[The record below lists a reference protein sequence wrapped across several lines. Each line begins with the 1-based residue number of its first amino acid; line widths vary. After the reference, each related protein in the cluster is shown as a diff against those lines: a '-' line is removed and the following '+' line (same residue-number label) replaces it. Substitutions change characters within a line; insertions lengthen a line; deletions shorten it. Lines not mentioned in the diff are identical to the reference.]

1 MSTRRNAK
9 IAQAIR
15 QVVSTVVL
23 FELRDPRIAH
33 VTVLGTQVAE
43 DLRTAKVFVSVM
55 GTAAAQRLALQGLNA
70 ARGFVQSRIAD
81 ELKLRQTPVLTFA
94 LDQGVKHS
102 VEVSRML
109 RSALGDA
116 GADDTG
122 MPSGPA
128 DADTSVAPG
137 ALPDPAAEA
146 HR

>member
-33 VTVLGTQVAE
+33 VTVLGTQVAQ

-55 GTAAAQRLALQGLNA
+55 GSASAQRLALQGLNA
-70 ARGFVQSRIAD
+70 ARGFIQSRIAE
-81 ELKLRQTPVLTFA
+81 ELKLRQTPVLAFA

-102 VEVSRML
+102 VAVARAL
-109 RSALGDA
+109 REALGDA
-116 GADDTG
+116 GADERPNEPNEG
-122 MPSGPA
+122 
-128 DADTSVAPG
+128 DAAG
-137 ALPDPAAEA
+137 ALADPAQESQ
-146 HR
+146 